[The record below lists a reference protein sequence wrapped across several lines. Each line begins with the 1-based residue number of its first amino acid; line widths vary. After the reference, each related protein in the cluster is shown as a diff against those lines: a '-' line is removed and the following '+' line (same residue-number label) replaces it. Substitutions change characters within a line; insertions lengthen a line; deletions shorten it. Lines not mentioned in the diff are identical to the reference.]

1 MVYGCKFPT
10 ETCFC
15 RDSCQWQARSVEVSE
30 NGACAVRNCRVT
42 QSRIGVQLRGPVA
55 MDSTE
60 ILETSLQD
68 NKEIRTIPNTDCV
81 DWLLLI

>member
-1 MVYGCKFPT
+1 M
-10 ETCFC
+10 
-15 RDSCQWQARSVEVSE
+15 
-30 NGACAVRNCRVT
+30 T

-81 DWLLLI
+81 DWLVLI